1 MAVAEQAGRCLKK
14 VVLELGGSDPF
25 IVMPSA
31 DLDEA
36 AKQGAKARIQNTGQ
50 SCICAKRMI
59 VHTDIYDA
67 FMEKF
72 AAAMR
77 MVKAG
82 DPMDPQT
89 ELGPLSSFAQRD
101 TVLTQLDEAKKLGAT
116 LLFGGETTE
125 GNGAS
130 LSAAILVDAPLEGP
144 LRQHYSFDHTPP
156 NI

>member
-1 MAVAEQAGRCLKK
+1 MRI
-14 VVLELGGSDPF
+14 SDWSSD
-25 IVMPSA
+25 VCSS
-31 DLDEA
+31 DL
-36 AKQGAKARIQNTGQ
+36 QGAKARIQNTGQ

-89 ELGPLSSFAQRD
+89 DMGPLSSFAKRD
-101 TVLTQLDEAKKLGAT
+101 TVLKQLDEAKKLGAT
-116 LLFGGETTE
+116 LLFGGETLERSEEHTYE
-125 GNGAS
+125 LQS
-130 LSAAILVDAPLEGP
+130 LMRISYAV
-144 LRQHYSFDHTPP
+144 
-156 NI
+156 

>member
-50 SCICAKRMI
+50 SCICATRMI
-59 VHTDIYDA
+59 VHTDIYEA

-82 DPMDPQT
+82 EPMDPHTDMWHVTRLAPGHT
-89 ELGPLSSFAQRD
+89 EQRHGS
-101 TVLTQLDEAKKLGAT
+101 E
-116 LLFGGETTE
+116 
-125 GNGAS
+125 S
-130 LSAAILVDAPLEGP
+130 
-144 LRQHYSFDHTPP
+144 
-156 NI
+156 

>member
-1 MAVAEQAGRCLKK
+1 MLRRPPRSTRTDTLFPYTT
-14 VVLELGGSDPF
+14 LFRSF

-89 ELGPLSSFAQRD
+89 DMGPLSSFEIGR
-101 TVLTQLDEAKKLGAT
+101 
-116 LLFGGETTE
+116 
-125 GNGAS
+125 AS
-130 LSAAILVDAPLEGP
+130 CRERVC
-144 LRQHYSFDHTPP
+144 QYV
-156 NI
+156 

>member
-1 MAVAEQAGRCLKK
+1 MIRRPPRSTRTDTLFPYTTLFRSGAGMAVAEQAGRCLKK

-72 AAAMR
+72 AEIGRAH
-77 MVKAG
+77 V
-82 DPMDPQT
+82 
-89 ELGPLSSFAQRD
+89 
-101 TVLTQLDEAKKLGAT
+101 
-116 LLFGGETTE
+116 
-125 GNGAS
+125 
-130 LSAAILVDAPLEGP
+130 
-144 LRQHYSFDHTPP
+144 
-156 NI
+156 

>member
-1 MAVAEQAGRCLKK
+1 MQSAE
-14 VVLELGGSDPF
+14 
-25 IVMPSA
+25 
-31 DLDEA
+31 LDEA

-77 MVKAG
+77 MVKDG

-89 ELGPLSSFAQRD
+89 DMGPLSSFAQRD
-101 TVLTQLDEAKKLGAT
+101 TVLKQLDDAKKLGET
-116 LLFGGETTE
+116 LMFGGQTLAGNADYISDRQSVETGKRWT
-125 GNGAS
+125 GG
-130 LSAAILVDAPLEGP
+130 VDMCG
-144 LRQHYSFDHTPP
+144 R
-156 NI
+156 